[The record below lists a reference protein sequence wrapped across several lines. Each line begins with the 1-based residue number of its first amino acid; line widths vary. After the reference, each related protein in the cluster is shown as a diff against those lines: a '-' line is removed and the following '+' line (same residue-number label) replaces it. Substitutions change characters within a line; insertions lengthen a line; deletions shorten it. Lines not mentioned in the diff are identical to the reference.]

1 MSTQTTS
8 NPGALPCILPDET
21 LYSWASRYH
30 RLTGC
35 LRATDTSQLLFGDH
49 HAGLRHDFPSGL
61 RHLVRVTNGAFGSA
75 QYLIENHTLLPY
87 FLPLLRACD
96 ARAACKC
103 LLEPH
108 IDSLKYRL
116 GLLTSRFRAHHPLK
130 LCPACIDEDTERLGF
145 PYWHIAH
152 QWPGSW
158 ICTKHDELFLVSV
171 YKVNEI
177 QRFQWGLPDTA
188 RRQTPPVD
196 IGTLASDVRNT
207 LMRLSR
213 LAGTWSA
220 DSEFRDVGQIL
231 RRAYM
236 LVFRDRGWVTSAGR
250 LRLRY
255 AGEHFATHLSGLH
268 CFPEFSHLP
277 RDPVQAHTQLG
288 RLLRQPRTGTH
299 PLRHLVMIEWLFPDW
314 QDFKRCLHTAKHLA
328 LPIETQPSA
337 LTAPTQIF
345 ETCEPIAKALART
358 THTRPD
364 TARVSRGQTSRARLC
379 AKQGKNRMGSRPK
392 KLKAELMA
400 AILRD
405 LERGVEKHV
414 VTDRH
419 QISIPTINRL
429 LRANPNLNHAWRIQ
443 NHLRRRR
450 TRRYRWKRLLQ
461 RHSSL
466 GLKRLRT
473 RAPAVYTWLYR
484 HDRDWLDRV
493 NRCISPQPKSNH
505 AHTDWPALD
514 QALATKVTTA
524 ALSLGSSYRN
534 RQIKLWELCA
544 EIPDLRARLASAH
557 NLPKTIKAISQA
569 RRINNA

>member
-1 MSTQTTS
+1 MATQTAS

-61 RHLVRVTNGAFGSA
+61 RHLARVTNGAFGSA

-87 FLPLLRACD
+87 FLPLRRASD
-96 ARAACKC
+96 ARAACTC

-130 LCPACIDEDTERLGF
+130 FCPACVDEDTERQGF

-158 ICTKHDELFLVSV
+158 ICTKHGELLIASV
-171 YKVNEI
+171 YKVNQI
-177 QRFQWGLPDTA
+177 QRFQWVLPDTA
-188 RRQTPPVD
+188 RWQPPSVD
-196 IGTLASDVRNT
+196 TAALASNARNT
-207 LMRLSR
+207 LTRLSQ
-213 LAGTWSA
+213 LASNWAA
-220 DSEFRDVGQIL
+220 DSDFRDVGQIL
-231 RRAYM
+231 RRAYI
-236 LVFRDRGWVTSAGR
+236 LAFRDRGWITSAGR

-268 CFPEFSHLP
+268 EFSEFLHLP
-277 RDPVQAHTQLG
+277 QDPLQAHVQLG

-314 QDFKRCLHTAKHLA
+314 QDFKRCLHTAKQLA
-328 LPIETQPSA
+328 LPMESQPSA

-345 ETCEPIAKALART
+345 ETCEPITKALART

-379 AKQGKNRMGSRPK
+379 AKQGENRTGRRPK
-392 KLKAELMA
+392 KLKTELMA

-414 VTDRH
+414 LTDRY
-419 QISIPTINRL
+419 QISIATINRL
-429 LRANPNLNHAWRIQ
+429 LRADADLSRTWQAR
-443 NHLRRRR
+443 NHLRRRH
-450 TRRYRWKRLLQ
+450 TRRYRWKRLAQ
-461 RHSSL
+461 QHSSL
-466 GLKRLRT
+466 GLKQLRE
-473 RAPAVYTWLYR
+473 RAPAVYMWLYR
-484 HDRDWLDRV
+484 HDRD
-493 NRCISPQPKSNH
+493 
-505 AHTDWPALD
+505 
-514 QALATKVTTA
+514 
-524 ALSLGSSYRN
+524 
-534 RQIKLWELCA
+534 
-544 EIPDLRARLASAH
+544 
-557 NLPKTIKAISQA
+557 
-569 RRINNA
+569 